1 MIVNIVENSYGKP
14 YLKMDD
20 DYFEAFSTGKK
31 ENYDIIYR
39 AERLEDVYKNGVYPM
54 MEQIYE
60 RMLADAKSHNKDSF
74 LYKHH
79 IEYIKDMTKY
89 YSTVDYEDNDPN
101 DIVVDYIASMT
112 DDYFVDLYRYLFPD
126 GKYDV
131 KYVGYFE

>member
-1 MIVNIVENSYGKP
+1 MRPMFFAVSH
-14 YLKMDD
+14 
-20 DYFEAFSTGKK
+20 EAFSAGKR
-31 ENYDIIYR
+31 ENYELIYG
-39 AERLEDVYKNGVYPM
+39 ADKTKEAYAASIYPM

-60 RMLADAKSHNKDSF
+60 KLLSDAKSNNRDSV

-79 IEYIKDMTKY
+79 IAYINDLTKY
-89 YSTVDYEDNDPN
+89 YPNVNYEQNDPN

>member
-1 MIVNIVENSYGKP
+1 
-14 YLKMDD
+14 
-20 DYFEAFSTGKK
+20 
-31 ENYDIIYR
+31 
-39 AERLEDVYKNGVYPM
+39 M